1 MRVLRLGTSNDDAG
15 GVPVEARAWKVAER
29 LLAESAGE
37 PVETVLKRAWPNA
50 AFPAL
55 VRQWLDEYQPEMVVL
70 QVNNFWYGYEST
82 PLWFERR
89 FGRTGVR
96 LSRLGLR
103 VGKSPRFADNRWAQF
118 LNRRLLAVLPGA
130 TYFTVPQVA
139 ETVEAAMRGILA
151 REGVVLLVRGN
162 ENWTT
167 FPMASRRFNRR
178 NAERNAAMS
187 AAMRGVCARLR
198 VPYAERAALDRDEL
212 KPTLTAAGWH
222 NSAEGER
229 LTGEFDG
236 QAMADAW
243 KVAQP
248 HG

>member
-15 GVPVEARAWKVAER
+15 GVPVEERAWKVAE
-29 LLAESAGE
+29 LILAESAGE
-37 PVETVLKRAWPNA
+37 PVETILKRAWPN
-50 AFPAL
+50 PSL
-55 VRQWLDEYQPEMVVL
+55 PLRVQQWLDEYRPDLVVL

-89 FGRTGVR
+89 FGRAGVR

-103 VGKSPRFADNRWAQF
+103 VGKSPRFVDNRWAQ
-118 LNRRLLAVLPGA
+118 LVNRRVLGILPGA
-130 TYFTVPQVA
+130 TYFTIPEVA
-139 ETVEAAMRGILA
+139 RTVEIAIRGVLA

-162 ENWTT
+162 ENWTN

-187 AAMRGVCARLR
+187 AAMRSLCSRLR
-198 VPYAERAALDRDEL
+198 VPYAEREPLSRDEL
-212 KPTLTAAGWH
+212 KPTLTPAGWH

-229 LTGEFDG
+229 LIGEFDG
-236 QAMADAW
+236 HAMADAW
-243 KVAQP
+243 RVARLR
-248 HG
+248 G